1 MLTIKKNANFP
12 KWIQV
17 FAFGNLI
24 DEVQGNAKALR
35 LAKTIAKQNGVGH
48 IKVFGELKKV
58 QENA

>member
-1 MLTIKKNANFP
+1 MITIKKNANFP

-35 LAKTIAKQNGVGH
+35 LAKTIAKQNGVAH
-48 IKVFGELKKV
+48 IHAFGEVKKV